1 VVLQTKEESEPHVEE
16 AVPNMDYCKL
26 HMELSQVEGG
36 VIVAPLVL
44 DGALVVSAV
53 RLVGF
58 LKHIRQPTHT
68 HTNTTAAGG
77 HTAQA
82 LRMFAN

>member
-1 VVLQTKEESEPHVEE
+1 
-16 AVPNMDYCKL
+16 
-26 HMELSQVEGG
+26 MELSQVEGG

-44 DGALVVSAV
+44 DGALVVPAV

-68 HTNTTAAGG
+68 QTHTAAGG

-82 LRMFAN
+82 LRMFGN